1 MLLNTC
7 KQSEDPVLCKHTA
20 SEVGKDGMLPRMLH
34 RIVNISKESCSRMFA
49 SILENLNAS
58 SAI

>member
-7 KQSEDPVLCKHTA
+7 KQSEDPVLCKHTV
-20 SEVGKDGMLPRMLH
+20 SEVGKDGMLH